1 MDYQFKNRKY
11 CIYAV
16 SSMQPKETDMRYL
29 LIVFLLTSCAS
40 DFDYPNAKKEQSNY
54 SLHGSTVIDPYKYME
69 DFESSYVVAWSDQ
82 QNSLV
87 ESYLAD
93 SEINNIQKILTK
105 AYSSEYYSLGYFNPD
120 TDYYFYNSGAEEHHL
135 YMKKSEE
142 DKVIL
147 DPNKWSDDQTLNL
160 DKVSLSPNKKYL
172 AYSVTDGGVDWRT
185 IKIMDLETNDKLDF
199 EITEV
204 KFSDITWKE
213 DSSGFYY
220 NKYPKPLPENRLRQQ
235 SYDAAIYFA
244 DIKTGEEKLFY
255 GQVNQ
260 EQNYTVSF
268 IGEDKKILIK
278 VITGSEEENF
288 YLFGNN
294 IEALEPITPIN
305 LASFNYVHA
314 DDEGL
319 FFITNLDAD
328 NYRLVK
334 VLFANFEI
342 VEVISENDFA
352 LKAVSFVSDYLIADY
367 IDHADMRSKIVFFDQ
382 SGKELDIT
390 LPESISGT
398 IGGFQSIADDSIM
411 FSVTSYTQPVR
422 YYSFNYTDNSFELLW
437 EEVIPGFNPNEFS
450 EVSTHYES
458 KDGTMIPIT
467 YSYKTSTKLNK
478 DTPIFLYAYGGYN
491 ISIRP
496 SFTPKYVAW
505 LELGGVLAVANIRG
519 GGEFGKAWHNA
530 GRLNT
535 KQNTFDDFLYAS
547 KFLEDN
553 AIGNRKS
560 TVISGR
566 SNGGLL
572 VGATLIQNPNYFGAA
587 LPAVGVM
594 DMIRF
599 TEFTEGW
606 GWRGDYGYPI
616 INQEDFDRNIKISPY
631 HQIQPDVCY
640 SPTLTT
646 TARRDDRVVPS
657 HSYKFTARQQ
667 EYQDCNNPVMLYDVV
682 RAGHGSGNGVAMPK
696 WKRIMLFSVEQSF
709 ALKNI
714 KQ

>member
-40 DFDYPNAKKEQSNY
+40 DFDYPNAKKEESNY
-54 SLHGSTVIDPYKYME
+54 GLHGSTVIDPYKYME

-105 AYSSEYYSLGYFNPD
+105 AYSSEYYSLSYFNPD

-142 DKVIL
+142 DQVIL

-255 GQVNQ
+255 GEVNQ

-342 VEVISENDFA
+342 VEVISESDFA

-631 HQIQPDVCY
+631 HQTKPGVCY

-667 EYQDCNNPVMLYDVV
+667 EYQACNNPVMLYDVV

>member
-40 DFDYPNAKKEQSNY
+40 DFDYPNAKKEESNY
-54 SLHGSTVIDPYKYME
+54 GLHGSTVIDPYKYME

-105 AYSSEYYSLGYFNPD
+105 AYSSEYYSLSYFNPD

-142 DKVIL
+142 DQVIL

-255 GQVNQ
+255 GEVNQ

-342 VEVISENDFA
+342 VEVISESDFA

-467 YSYKTSTKLNK
+467 YSYKTSTKLHK

-616 INQEDFDRNIKISPY
+616 INQEDFHRNIKISPY
-631 HQIQPDVCY
+631 HQIQPNVCY

-667 EYQDCNNPVMLYDVV
+667 EYQACNNPVMLYDVV

>member
-40 DFDYPNAKKEQSNY
+40 DFDYPNAKKEESNY
-54 SLHGSTVIDPYKYME
+54 GLHGSTVIDPYKYME

-105 AYSSEYYSLGYFNPD
+105 AYSSEYYSLSYFNPD

-142 DKVIL
+142 DQVIL

-342 VEVISENDFA
+342 VEVISESDFA

-467 YSYKTSTKLNK
+467 YSYKTSTKLHK

-631 HQIQPDVCY
+631 HQTKPGVCY

-667 EYQDCNNPVMLYDVV
+667 EYQACNNPVMLYDVV

>member
-40 DFDYPNAKKEQSNY
+40 DFDYPNAKKEESNY
-54 SLHGSTVIDPYKYME
+54 GLHGSTVIDPYKYME

-105 AYSSEYYSLGYFNPD
+105 AYSSEYYSLSYFNPD

-142 DKVIL
+142 DQVIL

-255 GQVNQ
+255 GEVNQ

-342 VEVISENDFA
+342 VEVISESDFA

-467 YSYKTSTKLNK
+467 YSYKTSTKLHK

-616 INQEDFDRNIKISPY
+616 INQEDFHRNIKISPY
-631 HQIQPDVCY
+631 HQIQPNVCY

-667 EYQDCNNPVMLYDVV
+667 EHQACNNPVMLYDLV

>member
-69 DFESSYVVAWSDQ
+69 DFESSYVVEWSDQ

-342 VEVISENDFA
+342 VEVISESDFA

-437 EEVIPGFNPNEFS
+437 EEVIPGFNPNEFL
-450 EVSTHYES
+450 EVNTHYES

-631 HQIQPDVCY
+631 HQIQPGVCY

>member
-40 DFDYPNAKKEQSNY
+40 DFDYPNAKKEESNY
-54 SLHGSTVIDPYKYME
+54 GLHGSTVIDPYKYME

-142 DKVIL
+142 DQVIL

-342 VEVISENDFA
+342 VEVISESDFA

-467 YSYKTSTKLNK
+467 YSYKTSTKLHK

-631 HQIQPDVCY
+631 HQTKPGVCY

-667 EYQDCNNPVMLYDVV
+667 EYQACNNPVMLYDVV

>member
-69 DFESSYVVAWSDQ
+69 DFESSYVVEWSDQ

-342 VEVISENDFA
+342 VEVISESDFA

-450 EVSTHYES
+450 EVNTHYES

-631 HQIQPDVCY
+631 HQIQPGVCY

>member
-69 DFESSYVVAWSDQ
+69 DFESSYVVEWSDQ

-305 LASFNYVHA
+305 QASFSYVHA

-382 SGKELDIT
+382 SGKELDVT

-411 FSVTSYTQPVR
+411 FSVTSYTQPIR
-422 YYSFNYTDNSFELLW
+422 YFSFNYTDNSFALLW

-467 YSYKTSTKLNK
+467 YSYKTSAKLNK

-631 HQIQPDVCY
+631 HQTKPGVCY

-667 EYQDCNNPVMLYDVV
+667 EYQACNNPVMLYDVV